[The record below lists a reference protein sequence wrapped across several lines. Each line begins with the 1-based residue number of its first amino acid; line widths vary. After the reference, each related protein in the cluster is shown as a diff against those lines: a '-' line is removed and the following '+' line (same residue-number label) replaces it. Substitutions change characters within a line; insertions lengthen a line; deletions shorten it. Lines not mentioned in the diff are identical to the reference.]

1 MVQNVWEK
9 TAGNLKFVENV
20 NYIRGSKEA
29 AVCECSATDL
39 HSNTRDGVLL

>member
-9 TAGNLKFVENV
+9 TAGILKFVENV

-29 AVCECSATDL
+29 AVCECSGTDL